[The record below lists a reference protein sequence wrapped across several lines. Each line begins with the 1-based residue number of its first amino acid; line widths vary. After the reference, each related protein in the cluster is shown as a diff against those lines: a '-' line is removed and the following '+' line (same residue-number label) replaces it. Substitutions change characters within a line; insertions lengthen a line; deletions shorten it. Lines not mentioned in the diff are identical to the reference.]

1 MQARSLSISFR
12 LRRTTAEAV
21 HVSVPITEELM
32 RPNDEGEGM
41 KLDVEKIVKAAIEL
55 GKSESTKWEVEG
67 EPQIEPHPLQ
77 TPPERGSI
85 Q

>member
-1 MQARSLSISFR
+1 
-12 LRRTTAEAV
+12 
-21 HVSVPITEELM
+21 M
-32 RPNDEGEGM
+32 RPNAEGEGM